1 MTRLD
6 TRLVVGLALL
16 SWAAMTSTLALAESA
31 ARMLPEESQIAFVSK
46 QMGVPVEG
54 QFKRFAAELVLDPRK
69 PEGGS
74 VALRIDAAS
83 ATFGIRQTD
92 AELPRSNW
100 FDVAHFPQASFVSS
114 AIKGSGYGRFEVAGR
129 LTVKGQSQPVTIP
142 VQITQADGKSTAS
155 GTFAVKRL
163 EFRIGDGEWTD
174 TSIVADEVQVRFKL
188 VFTGLGAL

>member
-1 MTRLD
+1 MIRGVLRL
-6 TRLVVGLALL
+6 LAPVLT
-16 SWAAMTSTLALAESA
+16 AAVSTLALAESST
-31 ARMLPEESQIAFVSK
+31 RLVPEESQIAFISK
-46 QMGVPVEG
+46 QIGVPVEG
-54 QFKRFAAELVLDPRK
+54 QFKRFAAELMLDPKK

-74 VALRIDAAS
+74 VALRIDTAS

-92 AELPRSNW
+92 AELPRTNW

-114 AIKGSGYGRFEVAGR
+114 GIKGLGYGRFEVAGR

-188 VFTGLGAL
+188 VFTGLAAL

>member
-1 MTRLD
+1 MAT
-6 TRLVVGLALL
+6 VA
-16 SWAAMTSTLALAESA
+16 TLALAESST
-31 ARMLPEESQIAFVSK
+31 RLLPEESQIAFVTK

-54 QFKRFAAELVLDPRK
+54 QFKRFAAELMLDPKK

-74 VALRIDAAS
+74 VALRIDTAS

-92 AELPRSNW
+92 AELPRTNW

-114 AIKGSGYGRFEVAGR
+114 GIKGLGYGRFEVAGR
-129 LTVKGQSQPVTIP
+129 LTVKEQSQPVMIP
-142 VQITQADGKSTAS
+142 VQITQAEGKSIAS

-188 VFTGLGAL
+188 VFTGLAAL

>member
-1 MTRLD
+1 MIRGVLRL
-6 TRLVVGLALL
+6 LAPVLT
-16 SWAAMTSTLALAESA
+16 AAVSTLALAESST
-31 ARMLPEESQIAFVSK
+31 RLVPEESQIAFVSK

-54 QFKRFAAELVLDPRK
+54 QFKRFAAELMLDPKK

-74 VALRIDAAS
+74 VALRIDTAS

-92 AELPRSNW
+92 AELPRTNW

-114 AIKGSGYGRFEVAGR
+114 GIKGLGYGRFEVAGR

-188 VFTGLGAL
+188 VFTGLAAL